1 MLRVPDPS
9 ERLML
14 RLHYCKSRCVRPL
27 NLFALSHVLF
37 PLQLFNHGNL
47 TPAVQP
53 LINVMCSGLNRDHG
67 TTRKESSSPSWIIT
81 NPLHSSFIPLDQPW
95 PGYSTGFAFHPPFP
109 FFSSPPWLSFLSCQ
123 SSQGKYSY
131 RLFFFP
137 IPSLAGIK
145 TSFHE
150 NRSLPS
156 IQTTKVCLP
165 DSWFMWKP
173 EGTGAREQGL
183 GGKRTICSSSW
194 TKKAATAA
202 IFFLT

>member
-1 MLRVPDPS
+1 MLGVPDPS

-37 PLQLFNHGNL
+37 PLQLFNRGNL
-47 TPAVQP
+47 TPGVQP

-109 FFSSPPWLSFLSCQ
+109 FFSSPPWLSFLWCQ
-123 SSQGKYSY
+123 SSQVKYSY

-137 IPSLAGIK
+137 FPVLQGSRPHSTRTGLCLLSK
-145 TSFHE
+145 PP
-150 NRSLPS
+150 RC
-156 IQTTKVCLP
+156 VCLTHDLCGNLKGRVP
-165 DSWFMWKP
+165 
-173 EGTGAREQGL
+173 GN
-183 GGKRTICSSSW
+183 
-194 TKKAATAA
+194 KA
-202 IFFLT
+202 